1 MVGKKGIIYQWKL
14 YWPAIFLTMNLFF
27 VPAVLPVMITHFLL
41 CQLRANYSL
50 KHRQTGQAGL
60 TIVLLLSS
68 QLFAVEI
75 YNVYLVII
83 FSPISCV
90 LGKLGL
96 PSKEQFSK
104 FHTFQK
110 LEVKNPDRVSQFFY
124 HKCSLPTRQDCC
136 LIDFRDTS
144 AGAHLPSSPY

>member
-1 MVGKKGIIYQWKL
+1 
-14 YWPAIFLTMNLFF
+14 MNLFF

-50 KHRQTGQAGL
+50 KHRQTGQTGL

-90 LGKLGL
+90 LGM

-110 LEVKNPDRVSQFFY
+110 LEVKNADRVSQFFH

-136 LIDFRDTS
+136 LIDFRDYSPGPHLATS
-144 AGAHLPSSPY
+144 HLPILI